1 MSEPI
6 SGERPENM
14 HANEP
19 PPGPKEFI
27 TPGADQP
34 TLAAPVAPVPPSDLT
49 LTGPAPAL
57 DTTEEIPWH
66 LGRYRIV
73 ARVGGGGFGVVYQGY
88 DEELRREVAIK
99 VPHPERVASEEHATA
114 YLTEARVLA
123 SLDHPNILPVYD
135 VGRTPDGTCYLVTK
149 FVAESDLA
157 RRLHQARPSPAAAA
171 AIVARVAEAL
181 HHAHQRGLVHRDIK
195 PANILLDAGGNPLV
209 TDFGLALREDEFDS
223 HPALAGTP
231 AYMSPEQ
238 ARGEGHRV
246 DARTDVYS
254 LGVVFYELL
263 TGHRPFRAELYA
275 DLLEEVK
282 TQDPRPP
289 RQLDDRVPKEL
300 DRICLKCL
308 SKRAS
313 DRYSTAIDL
322 AEDLRHWLAEDR
334 GWRMEDGGPRMDKEG
349 IQVSPSPPG
358 PLDLQTSILTPRP
371 APSLAVDSSS
381 FDPRSAASP
390 ARVVPKGLRS
400 FDLEDAD
407 FFLGLLP
414 GPRDRDGLPESIRFW
429 KTRLEET
436 DPDRTFSVGLLYGP
450 SGCGKSSLV
459 KAGLLP
465 RLGRHVLAV
474 YVEATGSDTEARL
487 GRVLRHRCPE
497 LPAQLPL
504 PELLARLRRGQGL
517 APGQKVVLVLD
528 QFEQWL
534 HARRTEHNTELMRA
548 LRQCDGQRVQA
559 VLLVRD
565 DFGMAATRL
574 MRDLEVPIRE
584 GQNFATVDLFEPRH
598 ARKVLTEFGRA
609 LGGLPAAGEL
619 SREQERFLDQ
629 AVAAL
634 CQDGKVISVR
644 LALFAEMMKARPWV
658 PATLKQV
665 GGTEGLGVTFLEE
678 TIGSR
683 ASNPE
688 HRLHQRAARAVLR
701 ALLPEQGTDIRGH
714 MRSQQ
719 ELLEASGYAR
729 RPREFHD
736 LLRILDNELRLV
748 TPTDPEG
755 LDEREEGSPTGA
767 AAVRACYQLTHDY
780 LVPALRRWL
789 ARKQQET
796 RRGRA
801 ELLLADRASL
811 WNARPERRRLPSL
824 WEWAKIRLL
833 TRSREWTAPQG
844 KMMRA
849 AGWYHGVRA
858 LILVVVL
865 ALAGWGTYE
874 GIGWIRAAGF
884 VQTLESAETADVPKI
899 IEELEPYRRWVNP
912 RLEEIVENAPADS
925 KERLHASLAL
935 LPVDAGQ
942 VEYLSQR
949 LLTATP
955 EQLPVLRDALRPYRR
970 EVGGRLWT
978 VLEDRRADIQQRFR
992 VAGVLAAYDP
1002 GSRRWAGVSADVAG
1016 QLLKENAS
1024 ALARATQTLRPI
1036 RVSLLR
1042 PLGAIFRDTGRPEA
1056 ERVLAAQLLADYAAD
1071 RPNVLADLAKDAIP
1085 RQYALLRPRLQ
1096 AQKARVIPF
1105 LNQEL
1110 NRRPTPAWKDPPLNP
1125 AWRAPDRALLQQIE
1139 DAEGLW
1145 AERYALCQTLP
1156 LERFAALAEGLRP
1169 AGYRPTRFR
1178 PYAAGGRVR
1187 VAAVWTRDDVDWQMS
1202 PGLPADAVLR
1212 KQAAMAKQGYVPV
1225 DVAGYLE
1232 SGSGKNPAARY
1243 VALWAKL
1250 PAKGEEVRMVV
1261 GEADPKHRA
1270 TLNWLRDHGFTPR
1283 TYQVLVG
1290 SDGKNLYSSI
1300 RVKSSGPAS
1309 FWHTSVRDEAGYA
1322 GKLTPRY
1329 LQADVGLFKVS
1340 PPLPSRQRYA
1350 DQLARADKDL
1360 KGKPENLAA
1369 RFRRVQALVE
1379 LGKNREALPD
1389 LDGLIQKNPRNSEY
1403 YRYRAIARAHLG
1415 EAAAARKDLAEFQKL
1430 NLAPQKKAYLDAV
1443 VCAILGED
1451 AAAMKRMEA
1460 GITAHARDSGFLYDA
1475 ACAYAVASGVV
1486 AREQATKAKL
1496 YADRAVV
1503 LLRDAVAHGYTNFAH
1518 MQIDVDLDPIRNLP
1532 DFTALLGARHLERR
1546 YVGVWLGSQELE
1558 SREPY
1563 GLDPARHLED
1573 CRQLAA
1579 QGYRPVAVAAAWM
1592 GEGKPLATA
1601 SVWQRPLV
1609 KEEDRDALA
1618 RRQAQAT
1625 VALLQLDRP
1634 ERVWPLF
1641 QWKADPRL
1649 RTFLIHRLV
1658 ELNADPAALV
1668 RRLNEE
1674 PDVSARRALLLTLGS
1689 LAPDR
1694 LPAEQRRSL
1703 AQRLVQTYRTDPDPG
1718 VHSALDWVLRR
1729 WGHGKELDRA
1739 DRELASREPVD
1750 NRRWYVDRHGHTLA
1764 VVRGPV
1770 EFWMGAPAPEPD
1782 WKSFEVRHYVR
1793 LPRSFAIATRKVTAA
1808 EFRKFQANHMGVRS
1822 TYKPKARPEPG
1833 DPVHSLSW
1841 YEAARYCRWLSE
1853 QEGVPEDQMCYPKVA
1868 DIKEGMK
1875 LPADYLT
1882 RTGYR
1887 LPTEAEWEYAC
1898 RAGAVTSRFYGH
1910 DPGLLPHYAWYRDN
1924 SRDQLWPVGLLKPN
1938 DLGLFD
1944 VYGDASEWCQ
1954 DRYLPNLLGTREQP
1968 RVDREEASPVR
1979 DQDARVVRSA
1989 GFVYQAS
1996 LLRSASRGRLHPL
2009 TQGSIGLRVVRT
2021 VR

>member
-1 MSEPI
+1 MSEPTP
-6 SGERPENM
+6 SERPESSNPIGFP
-14 HANEP
+14 AFPE
-19 PPGPKEFI
+19 GFI
-27 TPGADQP
+27 TPGAEQP
-34 TLAAPVAPVPPSDLT
+34 TLVPPGEALAVPTDLT
-49 LTGPAPAL
+49 LTGPGPARAG
-57 DTTEEIPWH
+57 TVEEIPWH

-73 ARVGGGGFGVVYQGY
+73 ARVGAGGFGAVYQGY

-99 VPHPERVASEEHATA
+99 VPHPERVASEEQATA

-135 VGRTPDGTCYLVTK
+135 VGQTPDGVCYLVTK

-157 RRLHQARPSPAAAA
+157 RRLHQARPTLAAAA

-195 PANILLDAGGNPLV
+195 PANILIDAGGNPLV

-275 DLLEEVK
+275 ELLEQVK
-282 TQDPRPP
+282 SQDPRPP
-289 RQLDDRVPKEL
+289 RQLDERIPKEL

-322 AEDLRHWLAEDR
+322 AEDLRHWLAEAGD
-334 GWRMEDGGPRMDKEG
+334 P
-349 IQVSPSPPG
+349 
-358 PLDLQTSILTPRP
+358 TSVTLPAFLP
-371 APSLAVDSSS
+371 APAAPPSGTAVAAGPVPTSGSLTAPLSAPTSDSLN
-381 FDPRSAASP
+381 RP

-429 KTRLEET
+429 KTRLEDT
-436 DPDRTFSVGLLYGP
+436 APDRTFSVGLLYGP

-465 RLGRHVLAV
+465 RLARHVLVV
-474 YVEATGSDTEARL
+474 YVEATGGDTEARL

-497 LPAQLPL
+497 LPAQVPL
-504 PELLARLRRGQGL
+504 PDLLARLRRGLGL

-534 HARRTEHNTELMRA
+534 HARRTEQNTELMRA

-559 VLLVRD
+559 LLLVRD

-574 MRDLEVPIRE
+574 MRDLEVPIVE
-584 GQNFATVDLFEPRH
+584 GHNFATVDLFEPRH

-609 LGGLPAAGEL
+609 LGCLPAAGEL
-619 SREQERFLDQ
+619 AREQERFLDQ

-658 PATLKQV
+658 PATLKEV

-678 TIGSR
+678 TVGGR
-683 ASNPE
+683 AANPE

-714 MRSQQ
+714 MRSHQ
-719 ELLEASGYAR
+719 ELLEASGYTR

-736 LLRILDNELRLV
+736 LLRILDTELRLV

-755 LDEREEGSPTGA
+755 IDEREAEAPAGA
-767 AAVRACYQLTHDY
+767 TPPVREYYQLTHDY

-801 ELLLADRASL
+801 ELLLADRAGL

-844 KMMRA
+844 RMMRA
-849 AGWYHGVRA
+849 AGRFHALRA
-858 LILVVVL
+858 LALIVVL

-874 GIGWIRAAGF
+874 GMGAVRAANF
-884 VQTLESAETADVPKI
+884 VRTLESAETADVPKI

-912 RLEEIVENAPADS
+912 RLEEILANAPADS

-942 VEYLSQR
+942 VDYLYRR
-949 LLTATP
+949 LLTAP
-955 EQLPVLRDALRPYRR
+955 PGQLPVLRDALRPHRE
-970 EVGGRLWT
+970 EVGGRLWA
-978 VLEDRRADIQQRFR
+978 VLEDRRADAQQRFR
-992 VAGVLAAYDP
+992 VAGVLADYDA
-1002 GSRRWAGVSADVAG
+1002 GSRRWAGVSAAVAG
-1016 QLLKENAS
+1016 QLLRESPA
-1024 ALARATQTLRPI
+1024 ALPRWTETLRPV
-1036 RVSLLR
+1036 RVPLLR
-1042 PLGAIFRDTGRPEA
+1042 PLGVVFRNTRRPEA
-1056 ERVLAAQLLADYAAD
+1056 ERLLAARLLVDYAAD
-1071 RPNVLADLAKDAIP
+1071 RPNVLAELAKDATP
-1085 RQYALLRPRLQ
+1085 RQYGLLQPRLQ
-1096 AQKARVIPF
+1096 AQRARVIPV

-1110 NRRPTPAWKDPPLNP
+1110 VRTLRPAWKDTPLNP
-1125 AWRAPDRALLQQIE
+1125 AWRTPDRPLLQQIE
-1139 DAEGLW
+1139 NADGLW
-1145 AERYALCQTLP
+1145 AERYVLCQTLP
-1156 LERFAALAEGLRP
+1156 LERFAVLADGLRP
-1169 AGYRPTRFR
+1169 AGYRPIRVR
-1178 PYAAGGRVR
+1178 PYWADGRVR
-1187 VAAVWTRDDVDWQMS
+1187 VAAVWTRDGVDWQLT
-1202 PGLPADAVLR
+1202 PGLAAEAVLR
-1212 KQAAMAKQGYVPV
+1212 KQQAMAKQGYVPV
-1225 DVAGYLE
+1225 DVAGYLAPGPE
-1232 SGSGKNPAARY
+1232 KGPAAQY

-1250 PAKGEEVRMVV
+1250 PAQGEEVKMYV
-1261 GEADPKHRA
+1261 GVPEDKHRA
-1270 TLNWLRDHGFTPR
+1270 ILKELQDAGFVPR

-1290 SDGKNLYSSI
+1290 SDGKSLYSSI
-1300 RVKSSGPAS
+1300 RAKTSGPRI
-1309 FWHTSVRDEAGYA
+1309 FWHTSLASESGHE
-1322 GKLTPRY
+1322 GKLAPGY
-1329 LQADVGLFKVS
+1329 LQADVSLYKV
-1340 PPLPSRQRYA
+1340 PPPPPSGQRYA
-1350 DQLARADKDL
+1350 AQLTQADKDL
-1360 KGKPENLAA
+1360 KVKSENLVA
-1369 RFRRVQALVE
+1369 RFRRAQALVE
-1379 LGKNREALPD
+1379 LGKDRQALTD
-1389 LDGLIQKNPRNSEY
+1389 LDLLIPKNPRYADY
-1403 YRYRAIARAHLG
+1403 YRYRAIARARLG
-1415 EAAAARKDLAEFQKL
+1415 EAAGARKDLAEYQKL
-1430 NLAPQKKAYLDAV
+1430 TPLVQKKAYLDAV
-1443 VCAILGED
+1443 VSTHLGED
-1451 AAAMKRMEA
+1451 GAAMKRLEA
-1460 GITAHARDSGFLYDA
+1460 GIAAHAKESAFLYDA
-1475 ACAYAVASGVV
+1475 ACAYALASGAV
-1486 AREQATKAKL
+1486 ARRQATKAKV
-1496 YADRAVV
+1496 YADRAVA
-1503 LLRDAVAHGYTNFAH
+1503 LLQEAVARGYTNFAH
-1518 MQIDVDLDPIRNLP
+1518 MQIDVDLDPIRNQAG
-1532 DFTALLGARHLERR
+1532 FAALLATRHLERR
-1546 YVGVWLGSQELE
+1546 YAAVWLGSEELE

-1563 GLDPARHLED
+1563 GLDPARHLER

-1579 QGYRPVAVAAAWM
+1579 QGYRPVAVTAAGM
-1592 GEGKPLATA
+1592 GDAKPLAMA

-1609 KEEDRDALA
+1609 KEATKDALA
-1618 RRQAQAT
+1618 RRKAQAA

-1641 QWKADPRL
+1641 QWKPDPRL
-1649 RTFLIHRLV
+1649 RTFLIHRLAD
-1658 ELNADPAALV
+1658 LDADPAALV

-1674 PDVSARRALLLTLGS
+1674 PDVSARRALLLSLGS
-1689 LAPDR
+1689 LPAGR
-1694 LPAEQRRSL
+1694 LPAGERRSL
-1703 AQRLVQTYRTDPDPG
+1703 AERLLQTYRTDPDPG
-1718 VHSALDWVLRR
+1718 VHSALDWLLRR
-1729 WGHGKELDRA
+1729 WGHATELDKA
-1739 DRELASREPVD
+1739 DRELASQGPVD

-1770 EFWMGAPAPEPD
+1770 EFWMGSPASEPD
-1782 WKSFEVRHYVR
+1782 RHSQEVLHRTR
-1793 LPRSFAIATRKVTAA
+1793 LARGFAIATKKVTG
-1808 EFRKFQANHMGVRS
+1808 EQFRQFQANHMGVRS
-1822 TYKPKARPEPG
+1822 TFKPKTKPDPG
-1833 DPVHSLSW
+1833 DPVHSLTW
-1841 YEAARYCRWLSE
+1841 YDAARYCRWLSD
-1853 QEGVPEDQMCYPKVA
+1853 QEGIPENQMCYPKLA
-1868 DIKEGMK
+1868 DIKEGMR
-1875 LPADYLT
+1875 LPADYLA

-1910 DPGLLPHYAWYRDN
+1910 APELLPHYAWYRDN
-1924 SRDQLWPVGLLKPN
+1924 ARDQLWPVGLLKPN

-1944 VYGDASEWCQ
+1944 VYGDAVEWCQ
-1954 DRYLPNLLGTREQP
+1954 DRSLTYPVGTQTQP
-1968 RVDREEASPVR
+1968 RVDREDLVPVLER
-1979 DQDARVVRSA
+1979 DARVVRAGAVISSA
-1989 GFVYQAS
+1989 SVM
-1996 LLRSASRGRLHPL
+1996 RSANRGRLQPL
-2009 TQGSIGLRVVRT
+2009 NRGPLGLRVVRT